1 MKPTLNMKNAV
12 RCATALSL
20 ALGLATAYAADG
32 DKTTAPAQPMTGK
45 QKATTIGAASGAVAG
60 AVVGGPVGAVVGGGI
75 GAYVGHEGTDS
86 HGRVTNANTTSP
98 HGSDSTVR
106 KAQTALND
114 QGYNAGAVDG
124 RLGPSTQSAVRSFQ
138 AKSGLTETGNLDDP
152 TLKALGVN

>member
-32 DKTTAPAQPMTGK
+32 DKTTTSQPMTGK

-86 HGRVTNANTTSP
+86 RGHVTNTSTSP

-124 RLGPSTQSAVRSFQ
+124 RFGPSTQSAVRSFQ

>member
-32 DKTTAPAQPMTGK
+32 DKTTTSQPMTGK

-60 AVVGGPVGAVVGGGI
+60 AVVGGPVGAVVGAGVGG
-75 GAYVGHEGTDS
+75 YVGHEGTDANG
-86 HGRVTNANTTSP
+86 HVTNTSTSSR
-98 HGSDSTVR
+98 GGDSTVR
-106 KAQTALND
+106 KAQAALND

-124 RLGPSTQSAVRSFQ
+124 RFGPSTESAIRNFQ
-138 AKSGLTETGNLDDP
+138 AKNGLSETGTLDSP
-152 TLKALGVN
+152 TLKALGVGS